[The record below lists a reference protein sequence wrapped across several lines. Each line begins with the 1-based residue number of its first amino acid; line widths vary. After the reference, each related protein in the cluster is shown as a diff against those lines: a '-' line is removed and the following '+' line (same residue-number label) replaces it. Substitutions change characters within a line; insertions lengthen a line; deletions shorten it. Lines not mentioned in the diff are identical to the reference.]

1 MNRFLPGFDEKIAN
15 SEWETMTEEQRDA
28 LRPDLASHAPTD
40 DERLWVYVWQV
51 LGFKLEHTAVVPGHR
66 APFEALADFYFERVE
81 RAMWEKNR
89 TSCGTRMLS
98 ILHLLNSLFKPGCWT
113 TNAGAM
119 EGQSHRAYD
128 YIRAFLEEPWFA
140 GALVTDPMMRR
151 TDFLNGSR
159 IEILTGGSI
168 KSVSGTA
175 QQKMACDEIDQW
187 EMQIYE
193 TAVMAPLSKG
203 DIIAQTVLVSSRYYD
218 YGLLARLKEEAEER
232 DIAIFSWNVWDVME
246 KCPDHPNGCES
257 CCLYE
262 WVHPVTM
269 EVEPLCGGDIGPR
282 CRGHMKVADV
292 RNKFRAASPRTFYI
306 QQLLGEATREGLV
319 LDNFTD
325 VNLRELPKDM
335 DMEAWDFVAG
345 VNWGWAVGHDAT
357 IEVMAQAPDGDVY
370 FCDEWGMVRALPSDH
385 RNAAVELA
393 KKWPIKAFWGGADRP
408 DTIATWQEHGMRNAM
423 ACPRHKV
430 ADAIDRIIDVI
441 ADAAGER
448 HFFVSPTKC
457 PELVQDIT
465 QRWHYKRGRDGTFS
479 GTPNTMGEKYAQSM
493 RYAFMGGASGGWS
506 WFSGT

>member
-1 MNRFLPGFDEKIAN
+1 MGRFPPNFMERVDG
-15 SEWETMTEEQRDA
+15 SEWEAMSEAERDA
-28 LRPDLASHAPTD
+28 LRPSLAAHPPTD
-40 DERLWVYVWQV
+40 DVRLWVYIWQV
-51 LGFKLEHTAVVPGHR
+51 LDFKLEYEAVVPGHR
-66 APFEALADFYFERVE
+66 APFEALADFYFERIE

-128 YIRAFLEEPWFA
+128 YVRAFLDAPWYA
-140 GALVTDPMMRR
+140 GLLAADPMMRR

-193 TAVMAPLSKG
+193 TAVQAPLSKG
-203 DIIAQTVLVSSRYYD
+203 DIKAQTVLVSSRYYD
-218 YGLLARLKEEAEER
+218 YGLLKRLKDEAEDR
-232 DIAIFSWNVWDVME
+232 DIAIYSWNVWDVCE
-246 KCPDHPNGCES
+246 KCPDHPAGCEA
-257 CCLYE
+257 CCLFE

-269 EVEPLCGGDIGPR
+269 EEEPLCGGEIGPR
-282 CRGHMKVADV
+282 CGGHMKMADV
-292 RNKFRAASPRTFYI
+292 RNKFRASSPRTFYV

-319 LDNFTD
+319 LDNFTGA
-325 VNLRELPKDM
+325 NLRELPADI

-357 IEVMAQAPDGDVY
+357 IEVVAQSPSGDVY
-370 FCDEWGMVRALPSDH
+370 FCDEWGMVRALPSEH
-385 RNAAVELA
+385 RAAAEEMA
-393 KKWPIKAFWGGADRP
+393 RKWPLKAFWGGADRP
-408 DTIATWQEHGMRNAM
+408 DLIAAWQEHGISNAV

-430 ADAIDRIIDVI
+430 LEGVGAMTDMILDAQ
-441 ADAAGER
+441 GGR
-448 HFFVSPTKC
+448 HLFVSPTRC
-457 PELVQDIT
+457 PELVRDIT
-465 QRWHYKRGRDGTFS
+465 ERFHYKRSRDGRFS
-479 GTPNTMGEKYAQSM
+479 GVPAQLGEKYMQAA
-493 RYAFMGGASGGWS
+493 RYAFMGGAKGGWS
-506 WFSGT
+506 FVG